1 MNIYNWNGSECR
13 RLDKRNRLKEDFIEA
28 VSEIGDRVVVISAK
42 EIL

>member
-13 RLDKRNRLKEDFIEA
+13 RLDKRNRLKEDLIEA
-28 VSEIGDRVVVISAK
+28 ISEIGDRVVVSPAK